1 MTKKHDWVADKLCNV
16 QLWLNVDVWSSHVG
30 LGAFQVEIPTFWWWS
45 QLRTLSSNRMHT
57 KMRYWFSRNMW
68 INEWMSDS
76 TFNWYQHERFLWP
89 NPQKRSF
96 GCRYK
101 KPFYVKWTSCHL
113 SYPITLIR
121 RSGACCWWAPQVHTI
136 SCISAIWQG
145 CIAHFTASLAHL

>member
-1 MTKKHDWVADKLCNV
+1 MRNV
-16 QLWLNVDVWSSHVG
+16 WLWLNVDIWSSHIG
-30 LGAFQVEIPTFWWWS
+30 LRARVFRAEILTFWWWS
-45 QLRTLSSNRMHT
+45 QLRMFSSNRTHT
-57 KMRYWFSRNMW
+57 KTPYWLSRNMNKW

-76 TFNWYQHERFLWP
+76 TLDWYQHEKVSVTEP
-89 NPQKRSF
+89 PQKLSF

-101 KPFYVKWTSCHL
+101 KPFYVKRTSCHL

-121 RSGACCWWAPQVHTI
+121 RSGARCRWAPQVHTI